1 MAIKQISWENKTG
14 IQNDPAVAR
23 KNKVTD
29 EDMNEIKEAINNN
42 AHELETNLR
51 DIQADSEELTQR
63 VYDVEDDCDTLKDE
77 MLYLQQYELKE
88 LEARISLLEQKG
100 QEESTDMN
108 IED

>member
-14 IQNDPAVAR
+14 IQNDPSVAR

-51 DIQADSEELTQR
+51 DIQVGSEELTQR
-63 VYDVEDDCDTLKDE
+63 VYDVEDDCDTLKDQ
-77 MLYLQQYELKE
+77 MLHLQQYELKE
-88 LEARISLLEQKG
+88 LEARILLLEQKG
-100 QEESTDMN
+100 QEELTDMN
-108 IED
+108 IEN